1 MPTCRSLYADKPSNV
16 AVYFG
21 HAPANLL
28 PSPFACPPQVAE
40 LEVSKTVAERT
51 LREHGGKL
59 QEALQALVNAA

>member
-1 MPTCRSLYADKPSNV
+1 LYADKPSNV
-16 AVYFG
+16 AGYFG

-28 PSPFACPPQVAE
+28 RVPSPFAFPPQVAE